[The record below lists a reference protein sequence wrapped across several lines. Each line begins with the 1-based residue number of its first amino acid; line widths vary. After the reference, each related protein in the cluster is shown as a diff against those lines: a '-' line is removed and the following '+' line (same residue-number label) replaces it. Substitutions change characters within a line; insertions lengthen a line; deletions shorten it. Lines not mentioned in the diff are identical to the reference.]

1 MDPNLHIFFGIYSLR
16 RASDNESER
25 NSKYMEN
32 RDQSK
37 EEVKQF
43 QVDKRGRLE
52 GMEETIPD
60 K

>member
-1 MDPNLHIFFGIYSLR
+1 MITKVKETANIWR
-16 RASDNESER
+16 T
-25 NSKYMEN
+25 
-32 RDQSK
+32 DQSK